1 MKNKKLPAIIIAL
14 AFVLIVGLVGGQN
27 DNDIAASESTEI
39 IYSESTSH
47 KDTFIP
53 ENENNVGNSG
63 DSIVLS
69 QRETQVTTTVKS
81 ENNLTESQTKT
92 QQNVATYKVSL
103 SNIPA
108 FSGSAYVAVNG
119 NIPGLSAEDRTSD
132 YFERYTALDY
142 LDRCGV
148 AFACLG
154 NETMPTEERGAIGS
168 VKPSGWHTVKYDC
181 VDGRYL
187 YNRCHL
193 IGFQLSAENANTRN
207 LITGTRYM
215 NVEGML
221 PFENMVADYIK
232 ETGNH
237 VLYRVT
243 PVFKGSELVC
253 RGVQIEA
260 LSVEDNGDGICFN
273 VFCYN
278 NQPGVEIDYA
288 TGNSWLKKT
297 ENTTKK
303 VEATTKKAEATTKK
317 QETTIEAVVTENIIV
332 EDNEELMVWIPNSGK
347 RYHSNSSCSGMKEPT
362 KVTVDEAKSL
372 GYTACGRCY

>member
-1 MKNKKLPAIIIAL
+1 MNKKTIGIIIAVV
-14 AFVLIVGLVGGQN
+14 FVLLVGIVGGTDQSEA
-27 DNDIAASESTEI
+27 NDITTTQSLSVLFGECSDLTEGI
-39 IYSESTSH
+39 SSDYTQSH
-47 KDTFIP
+47 SSAVADEPAENIP
-53 ENENNVGNSG
+53 EKNTTEAKQHNGN
-63 DSIVLS
+63 
-69 QRETQVTTTVKS
+69 
-81 ENNLTESQTKT
+81 
-92 QQNVATYKVSL
+92 YKVKL

-108 FSGSAYVAVNG
+108 FSGKAYVAVNN
-119 NIPGLSAEDRTSD
+119 NIPGLSRAEQTSP
-132 YFERYTALDY
+132 YFEKYSALDY

-154 NETMPTEERGAIGS
+154 RETMPTEERGAIGS
-168 VKPSGWHTVKYDC
+168 VKPSGWHTVKYDF

-193 IGFQLSAENANTRN
+193 IGFQLSGENANTRN

-243 PVFKGSELVC
+243 PVFKGTELLC
-253 RGVQIEA
+253 RGVQLEA
-260 LSVEDNGDGICFN
+260 FSVEDDGDGICFN
-273 VFCYN
+273 VYCYN

-288 TGNSWLKKT
+288 TGESWLSEK
-297 ENTTKK
+297 EETTQKP
-303 VEATTKKAEATTKK
+303 VTTTKKAETTTKE
-317 QETTIEAVVTENIIV
+317 QTTAVVIYDDEAS
-332 EDNEELMVWIPNSGK
+332 EMVWIPNSGK
-347 RYHSNSSCSGMKEPT
+347 RYHDNPSCSGMKNPT
-362 KVTVDEAKSL
+362 YVTIDEAIDL